1 MRNILIFIILILIS
15 SISSK
20 LEETNY
26 DFVIEL
32 SETTEKS
39 IFSKATIAL
48 FTNITNATE
57 IFDISDF

>member
-1 MRNILIFIILILIS
+1 MRNILVFIILTLIS
-15 SISSK
+15 SISLK

-32 SETTEKS
+32 SETTENS

>member
-1 MRNILIFIILILIS
+1 MQNILIFIILILIS

-32 SETTEKS
+32 SETTENS